1 MEGRKTPRLIETMKS
16 QSIPEILKNRR
27 ISLPKTQTLSRVVQK
42 ISPAWLGC
50 IPLAAIITVLWHSA
64 ADAQTGGG
72 VYLERQIEDVATSLD
87 QLQGFINVGFV
98 LFATTLVVFMNAGF
112 GMLEVGMC
120 RQKNAVNILTK
131 NLVVFGIAILAY
143 WSIGFSFM
151 FGAQGNS
158 FIGWGGFFLSSGDSA
173 TYGLSPF
180 PENLPVGIFF
190 LFQAAFAATAATIV
204 SGAVAERIRLDAFLI
219 FSFLIITS
227 YTISGHWAW
236 GSGGWLQ
243 EMGFT
248 DFAGTTVVHSCGA
261 WAALVGAIMLGPR
274 IGKYNADGSA
284 NTIAAHNFSL
294 ATLGALI
301 LWLGWFGFNPGSQLA
316 LDSKV
321 SHIAIT
327 TNLAGSTGAVVALI
341 VCWIKDN
348 KKVDLGMVING
359 LLAGLVAITGVCND
373 CSFAAAII
381 IGAIGGV
388 LVVFSVGFFDS
399 IKIDDPVGAISVHLV
414 NGAWGTL
421 AVGIFGSNAGF
432 QQIMVQLVGIVAIGA
447 FSAVMSTI
455 FWLALKA
462 TIGIRVH
469 EHEEIE
475 GLDLSEHGQVA
486 YAGFA
491 LLDEEATGEAQHLD
505 HVHEHDPKASLS

>member
-1 MEGRKTPRLIETMKS
+1 
-16 QSIPEILKNRR
+16 
-27 ISLPKTQTLSRVVQK
+27 
-42 ISPAWLGC
+42 
-50 IPLAAIITVLWHSA
+50 
-64 ADAQTGGG
+64 
-72 VYLERQIEDVATSLD
+72 
-87 QLQGFINVGFV
+87 
-98 LFATTLVVFMNAGF
+98 
-112 GMLEVGMC
+112 
-120 RQKNAVNILTK
+120 
-131 NLVVFGIAILAY
+131 
-143 WSIGFSFM
+143 
-151 FGAQGNS
+151 
-158 FIGWGGFFLSSGDSA
+158 
-173 TYGLSPF
+173 
-180 PENLPVGIFF
+180 
-190 LFQAAFAATAATIV
+190 
-204 SGAVAERIRLDAFLI
+204 
-219 FSFLIITS
+219 
-227 YTISGHWAW
+227 
-236 GSGGWLQ
+236 
-243 EMGFT
+243 
-248 DFAGTTVVHSCGA
+248 
-261 WAALVGAIMLGPR
+261 MLGPR

-381 IGAIGGV
+381 IGAVGGV
-388 LVVFSVGFFDS
+388 LVIFSVGFFDS
-399 IKIDDPVGAISVHLV
+399 LKIDDPVGAISVHLV

-421 AVGIFGSNAGF
+421 AVGIFGSNAGV

-475 GLDLSEHGQVA
+475 GLDISEHNQVA

-505 HVHEHDPKASLS
+505 HAHDHDPKTSIS